1 MECTRQ
7 GRESGAAMAATGT
20 CTSSLF
26 YGPRLL
32 PLSGS
37 RTSPKVFTL
46 GNFPNNVLSGDFCF
60 EADVPHIRLSADTM
74 SVSVSSRHVGVRC
87 FRFYAFVLWLPVGN
101 QGETVALQRGPGWGP
116 VTVVVI

>member
-1 MECTRQ
+1 
-7 GRESGAAMAATGT
+7 MAATAT

-37 RTSPKVFTL
+37 LSSPKVFTL
-46 GNFPNNVLSGDFCF
+46 GNFLNNVLSGDFCL

-74 SVSVSSRHVGVRC
+74 SVSVSTVIMWGCGVFDSTLSC
-87 FRFYAFVLWLPVGN
+87 FRFLLEMKAKLWLCS
-101 QGETVALQRGPGWGP
+101 
-116 VTVVVI
+116 VVLAGGQSLL